1 MFHARL
7 LHVVFGALAGEAH
20 VFRDFTGSSA
30 RTGILRDVSFCC
42 GSRYSTSFA
51 SLSRSLPLAVRAR
64 TVSFSGPTSTVAFEF
79 ASRLTYHAGWA
90 AAPLADAIT
99 TKTSPD
105 FRYPTTAVRGSP
117 VRAPVVVSSSSWRPA
132 MRPLS

>member
-1 MFHARL
+1 RL
-7 LHVVFGALAGEAH
+7 LHMVLGALTGEGRR
-20 VFRDFTGSSA
+20 FYDFARSSA
-30 RTGILRDVSFCC
+30 TTGILRAVSFCC

-105 FRYPTTAVRGSP
+105 FRYPTTAVRGTP
-117 VRAPVVVSSSSWRPA
+117 VRAPGVVSGSSW
-132 MRPLS
+132 

>member
-51 SLSRSLPLAVRAR
+51 SLSRSLPLSVRAR
-64 TVSFSGPTSTVAFEF
+64 TFSFSGPTSIVAVGF
-79 ASRLTYHAGWA
+79 ASRLTYHAGSV
-90 AAPLADAIT
+90 AAPLADVIT
-99 TKTSPD
+99 TKMSRSEERREGKSVD
-105 FRYPTTAVRGSP
+105 LGGRRIIKKKNCD
-117 VRAPVVVSSSSWRPA
+117 
-132 MRPLS
+132 L